1 MTAWCPTHSARK
13 DKARAPEDRGEREGG
28 GGRKEK
34 KGKERSAH
42 FFFLSLG

>member
-13 DKARAPEDRGEREGG
+13 DKARAPEDRGEEGG
-28 GGRKEK
+28 GEEKKRKERK
-34 KGKERSAH
+34 DLLT